1 MNLFEDEKLIETLS
15 RGGVAVIP
23 TDTIYGIVGQAL
35 SQETVKRIYEIKK
48 RAPEKKCIVLI
59 GHWSETNKFGIDVS
73 QYNIPEYGEP
83 TSFII
88 EKIAF
93 RVPVQAGLRDLLKKT
108 GPLIAP
114 SANPEGLPPAED
126 LSEAKGY
133 FGNLVDFYVDGG
145 KIAGKASKVIQ
156 LHKDGSVSI
165 LRE

>member
-15 RGGVAVIP
+15 RGGVVVMP

-35 SQETVKRIYEIKK
+35 DQETVKRIYEIKK
-48 RAPEKKCIVLI
+48 RAPEKKCIILI
-59 GHWSETNKFGIDVS
+59 GDWSETNKFGIDVS
-73 QYNIPEYGEP
+73 QFKIPEYEEP

-88 EKIAF
+88 ENIAF

-108 GPLIAP
+108 GPLIVP
-114 SANPEGLPPAED
+114 SANPEGLPPAENIA
-126 LSEAKGY
+126 EAKNY
-133 FGNLVDFYVDGG
+133 FGDEVDLYIDGG
-145 KIAGKASKVIQ
+145 TITGKASKLIK